1 MDFGK
6 LKDIAMEAT
15 KVATN
20 AMKEAATTAVNTIA
34 ETAGEA
40 MKNITES
47 AEEWNSERIRKNEAE
62 KAEKAAS
69 EKREAEI
76 ASGCYM
82 DNGKLVVSS
91 TEGMQTWLQGLGK
104 DTTPA
109 LMQTLQTQLQVLQTV
124 QSASMTGMAMD
135 NMILCLDK
143 AIKMSSDETE
153 KANIREAFAS
163 MLQNYYFFQEA
174 NVRCAAIKNQEESA
188 ELLKQAGSMLSKA
201 VTKTAVAITQGN
213 LDLNSIDIR
222 NIFDSEEIRK
232 GYINKLFSWFA
243 DKKMI
248 KEKENEFYK
257 TVENLFDTYD
267 QYAELLGP
275 SILSKGMLSRYRK
288 DLVERRKEQTTEK
301 YIQRNSKLDIKN
313 LTNLSEGLVGII
325 NGIAGPN
332 KFNIAS
338 GATQSLAAL
347 AGLATDIINN
357 QKKGLDI
364 DSFCLLI
371 DSLSREIEQ
380 LKTQLVVLEQDR
392 ETLTGKLAEAGML
405 QFALK
410 KEIQSQ
416 IDEKKSEITA
426 IRSALQPMQDKLSKM
441 NTAFPDAKAIRDEL
455 VAYDARLQAIEEKF
469 A

>member
-1 MDFGK
+1 MAFEK
-6 LKDIAMEAT
+6 LKDIAMVAT

-20 AMKEAATTAVNTIA
+20 AMKEAATTAVNTVA

-76 ASGCYM
+76 ASGYYM

-163 MLQNYYFFQEA
+163 MFQNYYFFQEA
-174 NVRCAAIKNQEESA
+174 NVRCAAIKNQKESA

-201 VTKTAVAITQGN
+201 VIKTAVTVALGN
-213 LDLNSIDIR
+213 LDMKNIDVR
-222 NIFDSEEIRK
+222 NIFDSEEFLE
-232 GYINKLFSWFA
+232 GYIKKLFSWFA
-243 DKKMI
+243 DKKLI
-248 KEKENEFYK
+248 KEKEDEFYK

-288 DLVERRKEQTTEK
+288 ELVERHKVQITEQ
-301 YIQRNSKLDIKN
+301 YIPRNSKLSTKN
-313 LTNLSEGLVGII
+313 ITNLSEGLVGII
-325 NGIAGPN
+325 NGLVGH
-332 KFNIAS
+332 KKLSIAS
-338 GATQSLAAL
+338 GATKSLTAL

-357 QKKGLDI
+357 QKGLDI

-416 IDEKKSEITA
+416 IDEKKAEIAA
-426 IRSALQPMQDKLSKM
+426 IKSAIQPMQDKLSEL